1 MSAYPNKPASY
12 LTLVAA
18 LFGTALLLGLC
29 SAPSFAAPEKAKIE
43 QTTPVEAEKEKPDT
57 EKATLR
63 NYKYGEKLPP
73 FTLNTLNG
81 SGSKTFSP
89 GAEGKPSLIVF
100 FSIRPEFRQKRSL
113 ALLTAM
119 AAMVDQYKNRI
130 EIVGVF
136 SDDQGDKVVTDY
148 IKPFAN
154 KVTVYADLTK
164 EVNDRY
170 GAFMMPLAVMITGDG
185 KLHEVIPYTYNI
197 RELIDGNFKMLLGE
211 WTKEQFQASL
221 TPPESSAKSE
231 EEKEYI
237 RRVNYGKIMH
247 SKQMFSQAAR
257 EFANAIKIMP
267 QDIAAHLE
275 LGFAYVA
282 LKDWAKAEEAF
293 KKALTIDKESD
304 SAIAGLGLAYY
315 GKGDTE
321 RALPELENAFIAPE
335 PRLEVIIALAEIYEK
350 KGDNTKAN
358 RLNKLA
364 ISRLMTLY
372 DQRWK

>member
-1 MSAYPNKPASY
+1 MIAHYNKPIPCF
-12 LTLVAA
+12 TLVIA
-18 LFGTALLLGLC
+18 LSCLALVMGLF
-29 SAPSFAAPEKAKIE
+29 SVPAFAQPEEDK
-43 QTTPVEAEKEKPDT
+43 AEKNMT

-63 NYKYGEKLPP
+63 NFKYGEKLPP
-73 FTLNTLNG
+73 FTLNTMGGQGN
-81 SGSKTFSP
+81 KTFTP
-89 GAEGKPSLIVF
+89 GEEGKPSLIIF
-100 FSIRPEFRQKRSL
+100 FSVRPEFRQKRSL

-119 AAMVDQYKNRI
+119 ATMVDQYKNRI
-130 EIVGVF
+130 EVVGVF

-154 KVTVYADLTK
+154 KITVYADINK

-170 GAFMMPLAVMITGDG
+170 GAFMMPLAVMITSNG

-197 RELIDGNFKMLLGE
+197 RELIDGNFKLLLGE
-211 WTKEQFQASL
+211 WNKEQLQASL
-221 TPPESSAKSE
+221 IPADSGTKSE

-237 RRVNYGKIMH
+237 RRVNYGKIMQ

-257 EFANAIKIMP
+257 EFANAIKLMP
-267 QDIAAHLE
+267 QDIAAHIE
-275 LGFAYVA
+275 LGFTNVA
-282 LKDWAKAEEAF
+282 LKDWAKAEESF
-293 KKALTIDKESD
+293 RKALSIDKESD
-304 SAIAGLGLAYY
+304 SAIAGLGLTYY
-315 GKGDTE
+315 GNGDTA
-321 RALPELENAFIAPE
+321 RALPELESAFIAPE

-364 ISRLMTLY
+364 ISRLMNLY